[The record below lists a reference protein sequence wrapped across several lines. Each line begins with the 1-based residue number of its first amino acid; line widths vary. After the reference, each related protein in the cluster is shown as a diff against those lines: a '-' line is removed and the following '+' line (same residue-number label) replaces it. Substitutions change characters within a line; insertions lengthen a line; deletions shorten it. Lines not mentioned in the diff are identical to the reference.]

1 MPCCDAHS
9 HHAVKHTIVSTAIL
23 QRKNRCESQDDIG
36 VCSTSHDELLNTRG
50 RERLCLVTRTPRD
63 EPHAARKGCAWM
75 RCGKSAD
82 EEWRAELTLPS
93 FGSTAA
99 IALLGSFDFVPEDL
113 ATFVARRSFDT
124 GAACACACACA
135 GADGAGVGLA
145 PGWTSGMA
153 SGLAPLLIARAT
165 SGLSAATCR
174 RSSSLPLVS

>member
-1 MPCCDAHS
+1 VPCFDAHS
-9 HHAVKHTIVSTAIL
+9 HHAVKTRSSALPFCNVKTLHE
-23 QRKNRCESQDDIG
+23 CPPHDIG
-36 VCSTSHDELLNTRG
+36 LCSTSHDELLNTCG
-50 RERLCLVTRTPRD
+50 RVHLCLVTRTPRD

-75 RCGKSAD
+75 RCSKGAD

-99 IALLGSFDFVPEDL
+99 IALLGSFDL
-113 ATFVARRSFDT
+113 ATFVARRSFDM
-124 GAACACACACA
+124 GVACACAGT
-135 GADGAGVGLA
+135 GADGAGVGGA
-145 PGWTSGMA
+145 PGCTSGMA